1 MLDMAPRLNPSQDRT
16 CQCSDR
22 ESGRRDPVS
31 EDSSFVPME
40 PIPDIREAAPCSGC
54 SNEPPSSSE
63 EVPAENFVVRVVR
76 PPVQR
81 ARRRQYP
88 HTMQLAAIPRDVGG
102 EAEDAGQDSD
112 ELGPPSTGSACPNSG
127 TGGGVEWGGR
137 SSGGRPRSPGGSS

>member
-16 CQCSDR
+16 CQCLDR

-40 PIPDIREAAPCSGC
+40 PLPDIREVAPCSGC
-54 SNEPPSSSE
+54 SNEPTSSSE
-63 EVPAENFVVRVVR
+63 GAPAENAVARVVR

-81 ARRRQYP
+81 ARRRRYP

-102 EAEDAGQDSD
+102 EAEDAGRDSN
-112 ELGPPSTGSACPNSG
+112 ESGPPSSGSACSDSG
-127 TGGGVEWGGR
+127 AGGGAERGGR
-137 SSGGRPRSPGGSS
+137 SSGGKPRSSGGDS